1 MPFTAFRDR
10 SIYQRFEGIDTL
22 YVLLHG
28 EDPGPFALEIGEVS
42 AGRCP
47 KGHSDGAGQWGHA
60 ACEQGHCECGY
71 YNGLRVEA
79 FDGPLAPGA
88 NGRVRTEGRLEWG
101 FAEHHLRPGEFRD

>member
-1 MPFTAFRDR
+1 MPFTAFKDFRFHSFAESVAHIYILLRDD
-10 SIYQRFEGIDTL
+10 E
-22 YVLLHG
+22 
-28 EDPGPFALEIGEVS
+28 PGPFALELGGIK
-42 AGRCP
+42 AGRC
-47 KGHSDGAGQWGHA
+47 DNGALPA
-60 ACEQGHCECGY
+60 AGFHGRVGCEMGHCECGY